1 MGKLTLFCVLA
12 VCAAA
17 QPQPAV
23 SGRTVDGLGQPVR
36 KVALSLLPLEKNA
49 ADDVLPPFG
58 ATSDTTGR
66 FEFYDVPPGRYRLQ
80 AERPGYLKTYY
91 GAGSII
97 TLRAGA
103 PVSGLAIRMTEQAV
117 ISGKVTLGGD
127 APNMV
132 VVYLFQQKY
141 QNGGRE
147 WVRITSVSG
156 LPNGEFSFNK
166 LAPGRY
172 RLGAEGSV
180 LAAAPIPG
188 QRPERYVLTYYP
200 GVADVGS
207 AETIEVQR
215 GQTVSDLRLPLSKAP
230 LFSVS
235 GSIIGKPSSPG
246 RMIVFLSSAGSGMSG
261 STAVTGDKFRIEGIP
276 AGTYA
281 LGVVDMSGAGIA
293 TADGGVVRAVASASI
308 RLAAQQ
314 PLQVSGD
321 ADGLTIDLDPSAGI
335 RGTVAGAPAGAKL
348 RVLLSPLD
356 VSMPYNAQA
365 EVKADGTF
373 AIPGSFAGRFRLQL
387 DGLPAEAYIKS
398 AMYGKKDALDPL
410 DLAQTGGDEKLEIV
424 LGAPAARI
432 SGVVRDEKG
441 NAIEG
446 TVTLIPDPPQPLRT
460 SLYQLAATD
469 GNGRFQFEGVRPGK
483 YRLYAWEDFEEGAQF
498 DPGVTAPFQARSVAI
513 EVKEGERK
521 EVAVTRISAD
531 VKP

>member
-1 MGKLTLFCVLA
+1 
-12 VCAAA
+12 
-17 QPQPAV
+17 
-23 SGRTVDGLGQPVR
+23 
-36 KVALSLLPLEKNA
+36 
-49 ADDVLPPFG
+49 
-58 ATSDTTGR
+58 
-66 FEFYDVPPGRYRLQ
+66 
-80 AERPGYLKTYY
+80 
-91 GAGSII
+91 
-97 TLRAGA
+97 
-103 PVSGLAIRMTEQAV
+103 
-117 ISGKVTLGGD
+117 
-127 APNMV
+127 
-132 VVYLFQQKY
+132 
-141 QNGGRE
+141 
-147 WVRITSVSG
+147 
-156 LPNGEFSFNK
+156 
-166 LAPGRY
+166 
-172 RLGAEGSV
+172 
-180 LAAAPIPG
+180 
-188 QRPERYVLTYYP
+188 
-200 GVADVGS
+200 
-207 AETIEVQR
+207 
-215 GQTVSDLRLPLSKAP
+215 
-230 LFSVS
+230 
-235 GSIIGKPSSPG
+235 
-246 RMIVFLSSAGSGMSG
+246 
-261 STAVTGDKFRIEGIP
+261 
-276 AGTYA
+276 
-281 LGVVDMSGAGIA
+281 
-293 TADGGVVRAVASASI
+293 
-308 RLAAQQ
+308 LAAQQ

-387 DGLPAEAYIKS
+387 DGLPADAYIKS
-398 AMYGKKDALDPL
+398 AVYGKKEALDTL
-410 DLAQTGGDEKLEIV
+410 DLARTGGDEKLEIV
-424 LGAPAARI
+424 IGAPAARI